1 MNTDNKTPAPAKA
14 AQLQLADLASSCPA
28 PAAAGSL
35 AALAALATPAR
46 PVVNLYLTGSGNNLN
61 FGGCQSIGHSQAY
74 FNCSGNVGAGADTI
88 RALTD
93 TIAAQQRTIDHL
105 ITLLE
110 RLTAA
115 QR

>member
-1 MNTDNKTPAPAKA
+1 MKADTPPRPADA
-14 AQLQLADLASSCPA
+14 ADLARLAQLADLASSCPA

-35 AALAALATPAR
+35 AAR
-46 PVVNLYLTGSGNNLN
+46 PVINVHLTGSNNIVNLGGNQ
-61 FGGCQSIGHSQAY
+61 CIGNSQLY
-74 FNCSGNVGAGADTI
+74 SNCSNNVGAGADTT
-88 RALTD
+88 RGLLD